1 MQDADR
7 IADHLI
13 AERDKIGKLGRVA
26 KDTPDLWIVI
36 GMVVQWLVEQFGA
49 SYGISYEMVM
59 SWASTISE
67 ITQTTDGG
75 SMTVAGAVVLAA
87 GRLGYKYFRR

>member
-1 MQDADR
+1 MSDR
-7 IADHLI
+7 IADSLI

-36 GMVVQWLVEQFGA
+36 GMVVQWLVEQFGS
-49 SYGISYEMVM
+49 SYGISYETIM
-59 SWASTISE
+59 SWVNTISE

-75 SMTVAGAVVLAA
+75 SMTVFSAIIIAA
-87 GRLGYKYFRR
+87 SRLGYKYYRRS